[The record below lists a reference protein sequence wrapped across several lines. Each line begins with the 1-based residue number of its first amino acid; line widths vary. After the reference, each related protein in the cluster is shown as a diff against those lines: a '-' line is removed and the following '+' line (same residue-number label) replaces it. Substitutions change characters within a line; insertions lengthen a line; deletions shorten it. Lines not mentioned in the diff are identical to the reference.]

1 MTTIV
6 PWILGVAVLFL
17 AALIIYRQFT
27 QHQDKH
33 ASKKPAQF
41 QQETSEE
48 LTPVQIDYQEAG
60 PPKEPELHLPKSYGS
75 DRMVLMVRDPDW
87 LYAYWEITATKQGEF
102 QHNFGSN
109 AWETSQPVL
118 RVYDVTGICF
128 NGENAN
134 SYLDI
139 SVNDNAESWHI
150 NVGKPNCSFCVD
162 IGRKFSDGRFVT
174 LLRSNIAAT
183 PRATLSECLDEEWMW
198 LEGIYRYMG
207 KWQYGLSSAALL
219 EQFGPAA
226 GIIPT
231 GISSPGFSEKTP
243 KH

>member
-6 PWILGVAVLFL
+6 PWILGMAVLFL
-17 AALIIYRQFT
+17 AALIIYKQII
-27 QHQDKH
+27 QHQGKQ
-33 ASKKPAQF
+33 ANKKPGQF
-41 QQETSEE
+41 NQESSEE
-48 LTPVQIDYQEAG
+48 LTPVQINYRESG
-60 PPKEPELHLPKSYGS
+60 TPKEPELHLPQAYGS

-87 LYAYWEITATKQGEF
+87 LFAYWEITATKQGQF
-102 QHNFGSN
+102 YQDFGYN
-109 AWETSQPVL
+109 AWENSHPVL
-118 RVYDVTGICF
+118 RVYDVTGVCF

-139 SVNDNAESWHI
+139 PVNDNTESWHI

-162 IGRKFSDGRFVT
+162 IGRRFSDGRFVT
-174 LLRSNIAAT
+174 LLRSNIVAT
-183 PRATLSECLDEEWMW
+183 PRVALSECLDEEWMW

-207 KWQYGLSSAALL
+207 KWQYGLSSAALI

-226 GIIPT
+226 GIPT

>member
-1 MTTIV
+1 MTIV
-6 PWILGVAVLFL
+6 PWIIGVAVLFL
-17 AALIIYRQFT
+17 AALTIYKIFFRLQG
-27 QHQDKH
+27 KE
-33 ASKKPAQF
+33 ASKKPSEFA
-41 QQETSEE
+41 QETSED
-48 LTPVQIDYQEAG
+48 LTPVQIEYREVG
-60 PPKEPELHLPKSYGS
+60 PPKEPELHLPKAYDSN
-75 DRMVLMVRDPDW
+75 RMVLMVRDPDW
-87 LYAYWEITATKQGEF
+87 LYAYWEITATKQEDF
-102 QHNFGSN
+102 YNTYGSN
-109 AWETSQPVL
+109 SWETSQPVL

-139 SVNDNAESWHI
+139 AVNHDADSWHV

-174 LLRSNIAAT
+174 LLRSNIVLT

-198 LEGIYRYMG
+198 IEGIYRYMG
-207 KWQYGLSSAALL
+207 KLQYGLSSPALL
-219 EQFGPAA
+219 EQFGPQA